1 AEGQEPHAL
10 PGLRLTPT
18 RIRLPLALL
27 IAALSGASL
36 SLALPPAALGP
47 LSFIALIPLLW
58 LVQGARPRRGLFLG
72 LAFGA
77 GYFGTVL
84 YWILLFGEMAWAA
97 LTFTSAAFVGV
108 FGLLAPAVWRGERPV
123 RSAVGL
129 AALWTALEYLRGM
142 WPLGGFTW
150 GGLGYTQVDNRLLLP
165 LAAATG
171 VWGLTFVVA
180 LVDALLLLALER
192 GWARPRAAVAYV
204 AAAAVL
210 VLAPALIRVP
220 AANGRTLDVAA
231 LQVDVRSARGLP
243 SLEEDRA
250 VAKMNIELH
259 DRLASDPP
267 DLAVWGESALD
278 PGANLPDFRPLVS
291 EAIRDVGAPTLAG
304 AVEQT
309 PDGTTYAESLLFD
322 GSGRVVDR
330 YRKVHLVP
338 FGEYVPF
345 RRYLGWISA
354 LQQIPYD
361 ITPGERLD
369 TLNVDGITFGNVI
382 CFENSFAAIDRTL
395 VAGGAGFLI
404 VTTNNASYEFTAASR
419 QHLVMSRLRAVENG
433 RWVVHAAVSGISA
446 FIDPT
451 GGVVAETGL
460 FEPAI
465 IRHTIRAS
473 TALTLYTRF
482 GDWVPWLSLLL
493 SAGLLLLPR
502 RRTGPGVRP
511 VPLPETPRTLVI
523 LPTYNERAT
532 IEEVVGGLLA
542 LPERVDVL
550 VVDDGSPDGTAS
562 AVRAI
567 AASEPRV
574 RLFER
579 PAKAGLA
586 SAYLIGFRRGIEEGY
601 DVMVEMDSDLSH
613 QPAELPGL
621 LTAAGDRDL
630 VIGSR
635 YVPGGAVTN
644 WTRAR
649 RALSRGGNLYARLA
663 LGFPLRDATSGFR
676 VFRRPLLQSIV
687 RDPVHS
693 DGYGFQ
699 IELALRAYLRGFSIA
714 EVPITFRE
722 RQHGHSK
729 ISRRIVLE
737 ALWLVTLWGVRARLG
752 GSSRALPNPP

>member
-1 AEGQEPHAL
+1 M
-10 PGLRLTPT
+10 
-18 RIRLPLALL
+18 
-27 IAALSGASL
+27 
-36 SLALPPAALGP
+36 
-47 LSFIALIPLLW
+47 
-58 LVQGARPRRGLFLG
+58 
-72 LAFGA
+72 

-97 LTFTSAAFVGV
+97 LTLASAAFVGV
-108 FGLLAPAVWRGERPV
+108 FGFLAPAVWRGERPV
-123 RSAVGL
+123 RSAAGL

-165 LAAATG
+165 LAAVAG
-171 VWGLTFVVA
+171 VWGLTFAVA

-192 GWARPRAAVAYV
+192 GWARPRAAVAYM
-204 AAAAVL
+204 AAAGVL

-243 SLEEDRA
+243 PLEEDRA
-250 VAKMNIELH
+250 VATMNIELH

-309 PDGTTYAESLLFD
+309 PNGTTYAESLLFD

-330 YRKVHLVP
+330 YLKVHLVP

-382 CFENSFAAIDRTL
+382 CFENSFAAIDRAL
-395 VAGGAGFLI
+395 VADGAEFLV

-446 FIDPT
+446 FVDPT
-451 GGVVAETGL
+451 GRVVAETGL

-473 TALTLYTRF
+473 TARTPYTRF

-502 RRTGPGVRP
+502 RRTGPGVP
-511 VPLPETPRTLVI
+511 PAPLPEAPRTLVI

-542 LPERVDVL
+542 LRERVDVL
-550 VVDDGSPDGTAS
+550 VVDDGSPDGTAA
-562 AVRAI
+562 AVRAV
-567 AASEPRV
+567 AATEPRV
-574 RLFER
+574 RLIER

-586 SAYLIGFRRGIEEGY
+586 SAYLVGFRRGIEEGY
-601 DVMVEMDSDLSH
+601 DLMVEMDSDLSH
-613 QPAELPGL
+613 RPEELPGL
-621 LTAAGDRDL
+621 LTAARDHDL

-649 RALSRGGNLYARLA
+649 RALSRAGNLYARLA

-676 VFRRPLLQSIV
+676 VFRRPLLQSLL
-687 RDPVHS
+687 RDPVRS

-699 IELALRAYLRGFSIA
+699 IELALRAYLRGSFMA

-722 RQHGHSK
+722 REHGHSK
-729 ISRRIVLE
+729 ISRRIVFE

-752 GSSRALPNPP
+752 GSSRSLPNPP